1 MDLSNL
7 TSPSNPAAMTSH
19 AEFAKVRLTPYVNTS
34 CEALDFIQATVAYEH
49 PRLKLRFHLSG
60 RIADLAIPG
69 PEEPVRT
76 VGLWEETCCEAFL
89 KPVGGDAYY
98 EFNLSPSSQWAVFDF
113 TGYRE
118 NFRQLDVGRAPV
130 IDCDVAPD
138 GVTLDAVI
146 DLSMLPPDVHRQD
159 WAMGLSCVVQAKD
172 GTKSYWAL
180 AHPPEKPDFHDSNC
194 FTVTLEAAQRA

>member
-1 MDLSNL
+1 MKPAQNL
-7 TSPSNPAAMTSH
+7 ATIRLIPHPATPCQAL
-19 AEFAKVRLTPYVNTS
+19 EFIEVA
-34 CEALDFIQATVAYEH
+34 VAYGY
-49 PRLKLRFHLSG
+49 PQFRLQFRLSG
-60 RIADLAIPG
+60 RVRDLAIPG

-89 KPVGGDAYY
+89 KPAGGDAYY

-130 IDCDVAPD
+130 IDCAATPD
-138 GVTLDAVI
+138 ELVLDAVI
-146 DLSMLPPDVHRQD
+146 DLSMLPPAVHAQD
-159 WAMGLSCVVQAKD
+159 WALGLTCVVKGKD
-172 GTKSYWAL
+172 GTTSYWAL

-194 FTVTLEAAQRA
+194 FALTLEAARRA

>member
-1 MDLSNL
+1 M
-7 TSPSNPAAMTSH
+7 NPTQILATGRLVSH
-19 AEFAKVRLTPYVNTS
+19 PTTP
-34 CEALDFIQATVAYEH
+34 CQALVFIEVVVAYDH
-49 PRLKLRFHLSG
+49 PQLKLQFNLSG
-60 RIADLAIPG
+60 RINDLILPG

-89 KPVGGDAYY
+89 KPADGNAYY

-130 IDCDVAPD
+130 IDCETTADSLI
-138 GVTLDAVI
+138 LDAVI
-146 DLSMLPPDVHRQD
+146 DLSMLPPGVHAQD
-159 WAMGLSCVVQAKD
+159 WALGLSCVVKTED
-172 GTKSYWAL
+172 GATSYWAF

-194 FTVTLEAAQRA
+194 FALTLEAARRA

>member
-1 MDLSNL
+1 MLDYRFAGQIGNL
-7 TSPSNPAAMTSH
+7 DIPA
-19 AEFAKVRLTPYVNTS
+19 
-34 CEALDFIQATVAYEH
+34 
-49 PRLKLRFHLSG
+49 
-60 RIADLAIPG
+60 

-89 KPVGGDAYY
+89 KPTGGTAYY

-113 TGYRE
+113 SDYRE

-130 IDCDVAPD
+130 IDCEQNAE
-138 GVTLDAVI
+138 TLLLSAVV
-146 DLSMLPPDVHRQD
+146 DLSMLPPEANEPD
-159 WAMGLSCVVQAKD
+159 WHIGLSCVVKAKD

-194 FTVTLEAAQRA
+194 FTLTLEAASRS